1 MGSNFSNCQF
11 NKLSDTCNSSVSMIN
26 STLSQASTCN
36 FVLNLEKSKFESN
49 NNDFWFSCIE
59 NSVPYNGT
67 LNCDVKNNATIVCG
81 SKNITF
87 SHNKNCLFGFQ
98 FRNNETLIYDNKDLD
113 HPLLFFPLPADKL
126 VVSTQVYEGESQE
139 KWVLRNGFSGHLAN
153 TKIVSE
159 SKVEHPKSLETPF
172 DKLDLSSLL
181 SGNTSNS
188 GSFSIPVEENKLESG
203 GTLSF
208 TIPIEKIAE
217 GKISLIIRDKNGKN
231 IIQLELD
238 KCYGKLID
246 STKESYDRFLYPPEL
261 SAAKSVDVTLT
272 WKSSVY
278 SLNLKS
284 SNSPIAVI
292 PTENQNAPHKAIL
305 LNSSTRQEIA
315 GNWSYSTGVRNAN
328 SVFCTL
334 SKSDDRCKSTSV
346 TVPKMV
352 NPDLEFLRFGFLFS
366 KPSSPVELSISQN
379 SNTLATLHVTSSS
392 IRINSNQGKSE
403 VSLRKELATGEWI
416 TGDIF
421 MVSDDLNSV
430 IENHNSIT
438 CRDFSD
444 SCLSSQSSQ
453 SWMSTLSEGPI
464 LRYAYLKKQA
474 IEKNVIMGMMD
485 PSLSKKPSSSSD
497 YYLYIS
503 FRNCII
509 ARFKVNVNSFNKAS
523 INDKNGAVGLAYW
536 RLKSGI
542 STSINIPTSNLNSI
556 KKKISKDIEVSSS
569 NGETSK
575 FNQ

>member
-1 MGSNFSNCQF
+1 MGADFSNCQF
-11 NKLSDTCNSSVSMIN
+11 NKLSDTCNSPVSMIN
-26 STLSQASTCN
+26 STLSQAATCN
-36 FVLNLEKSKFESN
+36 FVLNLEKSKFESK

-67 LNCDVKNNATIVCG
+67 LNCDVKNHATIVCG

-87 SHNKNCLFGFQ
+87 SHKQNCLFGFQ

-172 DKLDLSSLL
+172 DKLDLSSIL
-181 SGNTSNS
+181 SGNSSNS

-208 TIPIEKIAE
+208 SIPIEKIAE
-217 GKISLIIRDKNGKN
+217 SKISLIISDKNGKN

-238 KCYGKLID
+238 KCCGKLID

-261 SAAKSVDVTLT
+261 SAAKSVDVALT

-284 SNSPIAVI
+284 TNSPIALI

-315 GNWSYSTGVRNAN
+315 GNWSYSTGVRNSN
-328 SVFCTL
+328 SVSCTI
-334 SKSDDRCKSTSV
+334 SKTDDRCKSTSV

-352 NPDLEFLRFGFLFS
+352 SPDLEFLRFGFLFS

-392 IRINSNQGKSE
+392 ISITSNEGQSE
-403 VSLRKELATGEWI
+403 VSLKKELTTGEWVS
-416 TGDIF
+416 GDIF

-430 IENHNSIT
+430 IENDNSIT

-453 SWMSTLSEGPI
+453 SWMSTLSEGSI

-474 IEKNVIMGMMD
+474 TEKNVIMSMMD
-485 PSLSKKPSSSSD
+485 PSLSKTPSSSSD

-503 FRNCII
+503 FKNCVI
-509 ARFKVNVNSFNKAS
+509 ARFKVNANSFNKAS
-523 INDKNGAVGLAYW
+523 INDKSGAAGLAYW

-556 KKKISKDIEVSSS
+556 KEKISKDIEGSSS
-569 NGETSK
+569 KGEASK
-575 FNQ
+575 SNQ